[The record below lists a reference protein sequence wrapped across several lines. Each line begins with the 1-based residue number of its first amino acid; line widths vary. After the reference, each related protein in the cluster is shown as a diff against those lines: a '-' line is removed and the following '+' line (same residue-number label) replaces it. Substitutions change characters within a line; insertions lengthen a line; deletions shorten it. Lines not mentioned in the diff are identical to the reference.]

1 MLLILLFEPSFLFDI
16 GFQLSYLALFFIL
29 WLQPIFLK
37 WYKPDNQIVEYFWQL
52 LTVSFAAQI
61 GTLPLSLY
69 YFHQFPGLVFV
80 TNLVIIPFLGVI
92 MGLGVVSHAAGGFE
106 LGSGV
111 SCRSFGVEY
120 CHAQQDHRLDCLGGI
135 FYF

>member
-1 MLLILLFEPSFLFDI
+1 VLKLCIIWFALWGFAVLAGLSPSVVRSVTMFSFVALGMHLKRQTNIFHTLLVSMLLILLFEPSFLFDI

-69 YFHQFPGLVFV
+69 YFHQFPGCF
-80 TNLVIIPFLGVI
+80 
-92 MGLGVVSHAAGGFE
+92 S
-106 LGSGV
+106 
-111 SCRSFGVEY
+111 
-120 CHAQQDHRLDCLGGI
+120 
-135 FYF
+135 